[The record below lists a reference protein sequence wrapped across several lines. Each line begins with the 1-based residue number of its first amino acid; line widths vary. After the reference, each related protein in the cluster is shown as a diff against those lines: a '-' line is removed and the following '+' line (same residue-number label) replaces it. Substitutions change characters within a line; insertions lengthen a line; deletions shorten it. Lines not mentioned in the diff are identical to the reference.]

1 MNLQL
6 MKSFCISRRI
16 RTFGALRLGTLAVC
30 WYRPLTHTSV
40 WFQVQRYNTPM
51 QPFCVARIILQEII
65 KKVVDSWNGISV
77 FNLSTLELDNGWKIQ
92 NLAESFKFYSAEV
105 WFCLAT
111 SIVFGYK
118 LATNLKCI
126 KKKSPVN
133 RWFTGLFL
141 RRFRMGLNQRPPD

>member
-1 MNLQL
+1 

-16 RTFGALRLGTLAVC
+16 RTFGALQLGMLAVC
-30 WYRPLTHTSV
+30 WYRPLTRTSV
-40 WFQVQRYNTPM
+40 RFRVQRYNTPM

-92 NLAESFKFYSAEV
+92 NPAESFKCYSAEV